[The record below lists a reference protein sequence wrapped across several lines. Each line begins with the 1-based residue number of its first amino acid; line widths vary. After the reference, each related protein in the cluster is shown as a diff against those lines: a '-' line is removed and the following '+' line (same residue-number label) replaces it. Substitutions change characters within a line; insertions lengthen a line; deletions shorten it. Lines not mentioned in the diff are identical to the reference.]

1 MVPIDAPPSTS
12 ADRTGQGHAPVML
25 AEVLRALAPIGGKT
39 ILDATFGGGGYTRAI
54 LRAGAAR
61 VIALDRDPDAIERGR
76 ELAAQESRLTLIHA
90 RFGEL
95 DRAAEERGLA
105 PVDAVVFD
113 LGVSSFQLDQ
123 AERGFSFRHDAPLDM
138 RMDKQGPTA
147 ADLVAQSGEVELAR
161 LLWNYG
167 DERDARRIARAI
179 VAERQKAPIATTR
192 QLAEI
197 VARAK
202 GPSREVIDPATRTFQ
217 ALRIAVNEELAEL
230 RAGLQAAE
238 RVVRPGGRLVAVS
251 FHSGEDSIVKDFV
264 NERGGRT
271 RRAYRHLPP
280 APESEPRWG
289 WLTDRPLRPEPSETE
304 VNPRARS
311 ARLRSAVR
319 LPADPGFPEAALDA
333 DGTREDER

>member
-1 MVPIDAPPSTS
+1 MS
-12 ADRTGQGHAPVML
+12 ADGAGQGHAPVML
-25 AEVLRALAPIGGKT
+25 AEVLRALAPIGEKT
-39 ILDATFGGGGYTRAI
+39 ILDATFGGGGYTRAV
-54 LRAGAAR
+54 LRAGASR

-76 ELAAQESRLTLIHA
+76 ELATQAPRLTLVHA

-95 DRAAEERGLA
+95 DRVVEERGLA

-147 ADLVAQSGEVELAR
+147 ADLIAQSGEVELAR

-167 DERDARRIARAI
+167 DERDARRIARAV

-202 GPSREVIDPATRTFQ
+202 GPSRELIDPATRTFQ

-230 RAGLQAAE
+230 RAGLAAAE

-264 NERGGRT
+264 NERGGRI

-280 APESEPRWG
+280 APESEPRWS
-289 WLTDRPLRPEPSETE
+289 WLTDRPLRPDPSETE

-311 ARLRSAVR
+311 ARLRAAVR
-319 LPADPGFPEAALDA
+319 LPADAEFPESARDA